1 MAKNSDEK
9 KKGSKAVPAAC
20 GAALIAALLFGGKQL
35 GLIPFGDNGNSND
48 TSDSSS
54 SVSEA
59 VQEETSASTTQ
70 EVSTEPETDEIQ
82 YIEVTV
88 SGNSYIYQNSSLS
101 LDELMNEIKDKDM
114 TVKLTDDKASKSAY
128 DELVQSLDDNNIQH
142 IE

>member
-1 MAKNSDEK
+1 MIK
-9 KKGSKAVPAAC
+9 KILGILFLV
-20 GAALIAALLFGGKQL
+20 ALIACVVFFFTKYNGKFAFGKGNN
-35 GLIPFGDNGNSND
+35 NGNSND

-114 TVKLTDDKASKSAY
+114 TVKLTDDKASKNAY

>member
-35 GLIPFGDNGNSND
+35 GLIPFGHNGNSND

-114 TVKLTDDKASKSAY
+114 TVKLTDDKASKNAY

>member
-1 MAKNSDEK
+1 MIK
-9 KKGSKAVPAAC
+9 KILGLLFFV
-20 GAALIAALLFGGKQL
+20 ALIACVVIFFTKCNGKFAFGKGNN
-35 GLIPFGDNGNSND
+35 NGNSND

-114 TVKLTDDKASKSAY
+114 TVKLTDDKASKNAY